1 MNNEYCIENV
11 EIVRKYYIH
20 LGKGIGYK
28 KSTTVSKI
36 RDVVEYERSLNGLD
50 FRKLNEQIAIDYQN
64 SLRSKKW
71 HGKEISLKTIGRKL
85 TAIMEYYNWLMVQ
98 PGYKSKIHQPSII
111 YFGLPF
117 GDRNAIKTQENLKL
131 YPSLEHI
138 LNLVESIKGNSE
150 VAMRDR
156 ALISLL
162 LMSGLRVKTIT
173 TLEIGDFD
181 IDTLRITLDPLKHAE
196 IKKNKALILRLLV
209 FDNILLKHLLD
220 WITYLKDT
228 RKFTLNDPI
237 FTSTQSKFKQGTNSF
252 IAMNVSDER
261 WESTNPINNI
271 LKKRSTE
278 AGLKYYIPHSYRDT
292 IPNLCK
298 KLGLD
303 YKEQSAVSLNLG
315 HKTLFITEENYGKMK
330 PTTRLDLLS
339 EIDFTK
345 SKKVNH
351 EQRFDSLDKKMDI
364 MMQKLEKLSQNDE
377 NSD

>member
-11 EIVRKYYIH
+11 EIVRKYFIH

-64 SLRSKKW
+64 LLRERKW
-71 HGKEISLKTIGRKL
+71 QGKEVSLKTIGQKL
-85 TAIMEYYNWLMVQ
+85 SAIIEFYNWLMIQ
-98 PGYKSKIHQPSII
+98 PGYRSKVHQPSII
-111 YFGLPF
+111 YFGLPL
-117 GDRNAIKTQENLKL
+117 GERNAIKTQENLKL
-131 YPSLEHI
+131 YPSLDHI
-138 LNLVESIKGNSE
+138 LNLVESIIGDSE

-162 LMSGLRVKTIT
+162 LLSGIRVKTIT

-181 IDTLRITLDPLKHAE
+181 IGTLRITLDPLKHAE
-196 IKKNKALILRLLV
+196 VKKNKALILRLLV
-209 FDNILLKHLLD
+209 FNKILLKHFLD
-220 WITYLKDT
+220 WITYLKDS
-228 RKFTLNDPI
+228 RKFTLDDPI
-237 FTSTQSKFKQGTNSF
+237 FTSTQSKFKQGTNSY
-252 IAMNVSDER
+252 IAIDVSNKR

-271 LKKRSTE
+271 LKKRSKE
-278 AGLKYYIPHSYRDT
+278 AGLKYYNPHSYRDT

-303 YKEQSAVSLNLG
+303 YEEQSAVSLNLG
-315 HKTLFITEENYGKMK
+315 HKTLSITEANYGKMK
-330 PTTRLDLLS
+330 PTTRLDMLS

-364 MMQKLEKLSQNDE
+364 MMQKLEKLSNTDE
-377 NSD
+377 